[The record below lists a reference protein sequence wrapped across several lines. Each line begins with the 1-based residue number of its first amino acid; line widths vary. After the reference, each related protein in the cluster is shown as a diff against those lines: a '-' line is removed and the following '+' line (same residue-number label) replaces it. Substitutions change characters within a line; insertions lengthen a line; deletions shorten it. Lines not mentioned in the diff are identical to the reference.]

1 MTTISS
7 VARSPA
13 STVASSPIKPILR
26 KPASVLGTRSRSE
39 DSGDA
44 DEEEPPT
51 KRQKKTVVF
60 NEELNMVKE
69 ISGKSLEDAK
79 KEVRQALE
87 GHSRGDDEDY
97 DNLKE
102 IFMPI
107 LKKRRMPDDDD
118 DEEDEDDEED
128 GATKPQDLIVYVVAL
143 TGYVPL
149 LGRSC
154 SGLLRSV
161 LRCSWLER
169 DETFAR
175 AYIQLLAALS
185 SVQGS
190 FFTQVLTMI
199 VDKFTETRHTSSV
212 PGFAPVDPKT
222 KREWLHVGLKYLL
235 ELFPAGQHL
244 ILNLV
249 SSKFPYTEASK
260 AVHMEYIDH
269 LLRLKAAR
277 PELERDIM
285 ELILSRLVKLDVEMS
300 LDLENDDDET
310 TRAVLRQLEASDAK
324 NEDEDDDSDAESVLS
339 DDDDLNEQAKR
350 VLMIKSKLE
359 TMDAILDLLFSIY
372 NPVFEDPDSPEAIEA
387 FQDLLSDFS
396 NVILPHLKSRHTQYL
411 LFKFAMKSNQLM
423 EMFIG
428 TLFNLAFESN
438 RPPVVKQAAVA
449 YLASFT
455 ARGARVQSEQ
465 VQMITKTF
473 LDYMDHYRSIH
484 TGCRGP
490 DVRRYSQ
497 YYAYFQGL
505 LYIFCFRW
513 RDLIDQDLVPSNLDW
528 DDPASFIGQELPWM
542 TGLKS
547 RLQANIG
554 SRLNP
559 LKCCSPIIVD
569 EFARLSHHLRLMYI
583 YPQIEKNKSVHLS
596 QFFTGSYATG
606 GALRDTGLEFDD
618 EKWTHLEACFPFDP
632 FQLPVAKRWLD
643 LENSYV
649 AWRPMALLDRDGDE
663 DIEDEDED
671 GEDDEDNEDD
681 SDHWSW
687 QILRKEDYMMADAGE
702 PGRPSFSEFW
712 KKSSETLGLKK
723 LRFVEGRPG
732 KRSKGSGSGS
742 SEILNDASGDTAV
755 DKAQIRRAQVRRAQ
769 VQHRERKAN
778 YVRQLEMD
786 VARIRDMI
794 EATEKDTKMLLD
806 ENKAMREQLL
816 QVTGKD
822 SLPLSL
828 DQEVSLLN
836 EMPQSPQL
844 SSDLLEHICRAHFLP
859 CLYDPNTDI
868 TTPVFGFE
876 MSGHT
881 LMATSVALRNAP
893 EHIFDAVARTD
904 RALFPDSP
912 PLLSL
917 APIPATTTTEAT
929 TQPQSADCNQ
939 ILQNCVVANTD
950 DSNSGSLSWTT
961 TALTLRSLH
970 GLASS
975 LLPLS
980 NPESD
985 DVELAPVQ
993 AFFELARRFGAERL
1007 LCNNH
1012 DGYDGGGNGSGTS
1025 FSVLDALKRELVAS
1039 GAIRCPHFGALI
1051 DREAFEGAVQ
1061 RVLGT
1066 SAA

>member
-60 NEELNMVKE
+60 NEELNTVKE

-118 DEEDEDDEED
+118 DEEDEDDEEED

-681 SDHWSW
+681 SEF
-687 QILRKEDYMMADAGE
+687 EDGGVVA
-702 PGRPSFSEFW
+702 SFQEDTATD
-712 KKSSETLGLKK
+712 EEG
-723 LRFVEGRPG
+723 VEG
-732 KRSKGSGSGS
+732 
-742 SEILNDASGDTAV
+742 
-755 DKAQIRRAQVRRAQ
+755 
-769 VQHRERKAN
+769 
-778 YVRQLEMD
+778 
-786 VARIRDMI
+786 
-794 EATEKDTKMLLD
+794 
-806 ENKAMREQLL
+806 
-816 QVTGKD
+816 
-822 SLPLSL
+822 
-828 DQEVSLLN
+828 
-836 EMPQSPQL
+836 
-844 SSDLLEHICRAHFLP
+844 
-859 CLYDPNTDI
+859 YD
-868 TTPVFGFE
+868 
-876 MSGHT
+876 
-881 LMATSVALRNAP
+881 
-893 EHIFDAVARTD
+893 
-904 RALFPDSP
+904 
-912 PLLSL
+912 
-917 APIPATTTTEAT
+917 
-929 TQPQSADCNQ
+929 
-939 ILQNCVVANTD
+939 
-950 DSNSGSLSWTT
+950 
-961 TALTLRSLH
+961 
-970 GLASS
+970 
-975 LLPLS
+975 
-980 NPESD
+980 
-985 DVELAPVQ
+985 
-993 AFFELARRFGAERL
+993 
-1007 LCNNH
+1007 
-1012 DGYDGGGNGSGTS
+1012 
-1025 FSVLDALKRELVAS
+1025 
-1039 GAIRCPHFGALI
+1039 
-1051 DREAFEGAVQ
+1051 
-1061 RVLGT
+1061 
-1066 SAA
+1066 